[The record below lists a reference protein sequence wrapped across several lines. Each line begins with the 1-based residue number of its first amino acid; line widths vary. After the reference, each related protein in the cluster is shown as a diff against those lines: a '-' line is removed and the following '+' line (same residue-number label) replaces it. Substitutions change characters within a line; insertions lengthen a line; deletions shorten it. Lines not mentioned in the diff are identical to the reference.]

1 MKTIFVSPHSARADA
16 RSLSDALQ
24 QAQPN
29 DVVLV
34 EPGRYSPSLTGE
46 RLPLTLPSGVRVQGA
61 AREECIIDG
70 EGHFSPSFQPIR
82 PEQSVVVLKDGA
94 SLSGVTVTQG
104 GGHGIGIPPSASVM
118 IHSCTISKH
127 GDHGIFLCGM
137 TEAFI
142 TDCDFSDN
150 GLERF
155 EPSLPRGTG
164 ARQGNHIFAE
174 ARAGQRNHLSITDNI
189 MRRCFAD
196 GLAFICF
203 FPEPDGV
210 SFDATILRNTI
221 EDCER
226 GGLLFSCSFGPSSN
240 RQSLTV
246 ADNTLRGN
254 KQFGIN
260 ILTAIPLAEKVP
272 QHGQLTALLSG
283 NTISN
288 SPIGIAVHGALGKA
302 RHNTCRVVIDRNEI
316 SDWKTNAVRL
326 VGGSGLD
333 DVETKENMVVATLSR
348 NVFSGKSPAIVMQGA
363 GGTAHSHTSQN
374 KVTARVLANH
384 LARVGDQPIL
394 VSNGRPDNHAEVQAE
409 VRAEGDPYIRKDED
423 LLG

>member
-1 MKTIFVSPHSARADA
+1 MKTIFVSPHTARADA
-16 RSLSDALQ
+16 RSLSAALE
-24 QAQPN
+24 QAQPD

-46 RLPLTLPSGVRVQGA
+46 RLPLTLPPGVHVQGA
-61 AREECIIDG
+61 ARAECIIDG

-82 PEQSVVVLKDGA
+82 PEQSVVVLKDGT

-104 GGHGIGIPPSASVM
+104 GGHGIGVSPSASVTVR
-118 IHSCTISKH
+118 SCTISKH
-127 GDHGIFLCGM
+127 GDHGIFLCGV
-137 TEAFI
+137 TAAFI

-164 ARQGNHIFAE
+164 ARQGHHIFAE

-210 SFDATILRNTI
+210 AFDATVLRNTI

-226 GGLLFSCSFGPSSN
+226 GGLLFSCSFGPASN
-240 RQSLTV
+240 RQALTV

-272 QHGQLTALLSG
+272 QHGQLTALLTG
-283 NTISN
+283 NTIAN
-288 SPIGIAVHGALGKA
+288 SPVGIAVHGALGEA

-316 SDWKTNAVRL
+316 ADWKAHAIHL

-333 DVETKENMVVATLSR
+333 NVETTDNKVVATLSR
-348 NVFSGKSPAIVMQGA
+348 NVFNGQSPAVVMQGA
-363 GGTAHSHTSQN
+363 SGTTHSHTSRN
-374 KVTARVLANH
+374 KVIARVLGNA
-384 LARVGDQPIL
+384 LESAGAQPIL
-394 VSNGRPDNHAEVQAE
+394 VSNGQPDNHAEVQA
-409 VRAEGDPYIRKDED
+409 AGDPYTRKDED

>member
-16 RSLSDALQ
+16 RSLSNALQ

-34 EPGRYSPSLTGE
+34 GPGRYSPSLTGE
-46 RLPLTLPSGVRVQGA
+46 HFPLTLPPGVRVQGA
-61 AREECIIDG
+61 KREGCIIDG

-104 GGHGIGIPPSASVM
+104 GGHGIGVPPSASVTVR
-118 IHSCTISKH
+118 SCTISKH
-127 GDHGIFLCGM
+127 GDHGIFLCGV

-155 EPSLPRGTG
+155 EPRLPRGTG
-164 ARQGNHIFAE
+164 ARQGHHIFAE
-174 ARAGQRNHLSITDNI
+174 ARSGQRNHLSITDNS

-203 FPEPDGV
+203 FPEPDAV

-226 GGLLFSCSFGPSSN
+226 GGLLFSCSFGPSCN
-240 RQSLTV
+240 QQALTV

-272 QHGQLTALLSG
+272 QHGQLTGLLSR

-288 SPIGIAVHGALGKA
+288 SPIGLAVHGALGEA
-302 RHNTCRVVIDRNEI
+302 QHNTCHVVIDQNEI
-316 SDWKTNAVRL
+316 SDWKTNAMRL

-333 DVETKENMVVATLSR
+333 DVETKENVVVATLSR
-348 NVFSGKSPAIVMQGA
+348 NVLKGKSPAIVIQAA
-363 GGTAHSHTSQN
+363 GGTEKSQTSQN
-374 KVTARVLANH
+374 RVTARVFANE
-384 LARVGDQPIL
+384 LEGAGDQPIL
-394 VSNGRPDNHAEVQAE
+394 VSNGRPNNHAEVQVE
-409 VRAEGDPYIRKDED
+409 GNAEGDPYRVSDED

>member
-16 RSLSDALQ
+16 RSLSEALQ
-24 QAQPN
+24 QAQPG

-46 RLPLTLPSGVRVQGA
+46 RLPLTLPPGVHVQGA
-61 AREECIIDG
+61 ARQECIIDG

-82 PEQSVVVLKDGA
+82 PEQSVVVLKDGT

-104 GGHGIGIPPSASVM
+104 GGHGIGVPPSASVTVR
-118 IHSCTISKH
+118 SCTISNH
-127 GDHGIFLCGM
+127 GDHGIFLCGV
-137 TEAFI
+137 TAALI

-164 ARQGNHIFAE
+164 ARQGHHVFAE
-174 ARAGQRNHLSITDNI
+174 ARAGQRNQLSITGNI

-210 SFDATILRNTI
+210 SFDATVLRNTI

-246 ADNTLRGN
+246 ADNILRGN

-260 ILTAIPLAEKVP
+260 ILTAIPLADKVP
-272 QHGQLTALLSG
+272 QQGQLTALLAG
-283 NTISN
+283 NTIAN
-288 SPIGIAVHGALGKA
+288 SPVGIAVHGALGEA
-302 RHNTCRVVIDRNEI
+302 QHNTCRVVIDRNEI
-316 SDWKTNAVRL
+316 ADWKAHAIRL

-333 DVETKENMVVATLSR
+333 NVETTANQVVAALSR
-348 NVFSGKSPAIVMQGA
+348 NVFNGQSPAVVIQGA
-363 GGTAHSHTSQN
+363 SGTTHSHTSQN
-374 KVTARVLANH
+374 RVTARVLAND
-384 LARVGDQPIL
+384 LDSAGDQPIL
-394 VSNGRPDNHAEVQAE
+394 VSDGRPDNHAEVQA
-409 VRAEGDPYIRKDED
+409 AGDPYTRKDED

>member
-1 MKTIFVSPHSARADA
+1 MKTIFVSPHAAGADA
-16 RSLSDALQ
+16 RSLSEALQ
-24 QAQPN
+24 QAQPD
-29 DVVLV
+29 DVILV

-46 RLPLTLPSGVRVQGA
+46 RLPLTIPPGVRVQGA
-61 AREECIIDG
+61 ARQECIIDG
-70 EGHFSPSFQPIR
+70 EGHFSPSFHPIQPA
-82 PEQSVVVLKDGA
+82 QSVVVLTDGT

-104 GGHGIGIPPSASVM
+104 GGHGIGVPPAASVTVR
-118 IHSCTISKH
+118 SCTISNH
-127 GDHGIFLCGM
+127 GDHGIFLCGV
-137 TEAFI
+137 TAAAV
-142 TDCDFSDN
+142 TGCDFSDN

-164 ARQGNHIFAE
+164 ARQGHHIFAE
-174 ARAGQRNHLSITDNI
+174 ARTGQRNHLFVTDNT
-189 MRRCFAD
+189 MHRCFAD

-203 FPEPDGV
+203 FPEPDAV

-240 RQSLTV
+240 RQALTV

-260 ILTAIPLAEKVP
+260 ILTAIPLADKVP

-283 NTISN
+283 NTITN
-288 SPIGIAVHGALGKA
+288 SPVGIAVHGALGEA
-302 RHNTCRVVIDRNEI
+302 RHNTCRIVIDRNEI
-316 SDWKTNAVRL
+316 AAWKAHAVRL

-333 DVETKENMVVATLSR
+333 NVETTDNEVVATLSR
-348 NVFSGKSPAIVMQGA
+348 NVFNGKSPAVVMQGA
-363 GGTAHSHTSQN
+363 GGTAHSITSRN
-374 KVTARVLANH
+374 RVTARVLAND
-384 LARVGDQPIL
+384 LDSAGDQPIL
-394 VSNGRPDNHAEVQAE
+394 VSDGRPDNRAEVQTA
-409 VRAEGDPYIRKDED
+409 GDPYVRRAED

>member
-1 MKTIFVSPHSARADA
+1 MKTIFVSPHAAGADA
-16 RSLSDALQ
+16 RSLSEALQ
-24 QAQPN
+24 HAQPD

-34 EPGRYSPSLTGE
+34 EPGHYSPSLTGE
-46 RLPLTLPSGVRVQGA
+46 RLPITIPSGVRVQGA
-61 AREECIIDG
+61 TREECIIDG
-70 EGHFSPSFQPIR
+70 EGHFSPSFHPIR
-82 PEQSVVVLKDGA
+82 PEQSVVVLTDGT

-104 GGHGIGIPPSASVM
+104 GGHGIGVPPSASVTVR
-118 IHSCTISKH
+118 SCTISNH
-127 GDHGIFLCGM
+127 GDHGIFLCGV
-137 TEAFI
+137 TAAVI
-142 TDCDFSDN
+142 TDCEFSDN

-164 ARQGNHIFAE
+164 ARQGHHIFAE
-174 ARAGQRNHLSITDNI
+174 ARAGQRNHLFVTDNT

-203 FPEPDGV
+203 FPEPDAV
-210 SFDATILRNTI
+210 AFDATILRNTI

-254 KQFGIN
+254 KQFGLN
-260 ILTAIPLAEKVP
+260 ILTAIPLADKVP

-283 NTISN
+283 NTITN
-288 SPIGIAVHGALGKA
+288 SPVGIAIHGALGEA
-302 RHNTCRVVIDRNEI
+302 RHNTCRVVIDRNKI
-316 SDWKTNAVRL
+316 ADWKAHALRL

-333 DVETKENMVVATLSR
+333 NVETTDNEVVAMLSR
-348 NVFSGKSPAIVMQGA
+348 NVFNGKSPAVVIQGA
-363 GGTAHSHTSQN
+363 GGTAHSHTSRN
-374 KVTARVLANH
+374 TVTARVLAND
-384 LARVGDQPIL
+384 LDSAGDQPIL
-394 VSNGRPDNHAEVQAE
+394 ASNGRPDNRAEVQA
-409 VRAEGDPYIRKDED
+409 AGDSYIRRDED

>member
-1 MKTIFVSPHSARADA
+1 MKTIFVSPHLAHADA
-16 RSLSDALQ
+16 RSLSEALQ
-24 QAQPN
+24 RAQPD
-29 DVVLV
+29 DVILV

-46 RLPLTLPSGVRVQGA
+46 RLPLTIPPGVRVQGA
-61 AREECIIDG
+61 TRQECIIDG
-70 EGHFSPSFQPIR
+70 EGHFSPSFHPIQ
-82 PEQSVVVLKDGA
+82 PEQAVVVLTDGT

-104 GGHGIGIPPSASVM
+104 GGHGIGVPPSAAVTVR
-118 IHSCTISKH
+118 SCTLSNH
-127 GDHGIFLCGM
+127 GDHGIFLCGV
-137 TEAFI
+137 TAAVI
-142 TDCDFSDN
+142 TDCEFSDN

-164 ARQGNHIFAE
+164 ARQGHHIFAE
-174 ARAGQRNHLSITDNI
+174 ARAGQRNQLFVTDNT

-203 FPEPDGV
+203 FPEPDAV

-240 RQSLTV
+240 RQALTV

-260 ILTAIPLAEKVP
+260 ILTAIPLADKVP
-272 QHGQLTALLSG
+272 QHGQLTALLAG
-283 NTISN
+283 NTITN
-288 SPIGIAVHGALGKA
+288 SPVGIAVHGALGEA
-302 RHNTCRVVIDRNEI
+302 RQNTCRVVIDRNEI
-316 SDWKTNAVRL
+316 ADWKAHAVRL

-333 DVETKENMVVATLSR
+333 NVETTDNQVVATLSR
-348 NVFSGKSPAIVMQGA
+348 NVFNGQSPAVVLQGA
-363 GGTAHSHTSQN
+363 GGTAHSHTSRN
-374 KVTARVLANH
+374 KVTARVLAND
-384 LARVGDQPIL
+384 LDSAGDQPIL
-394 VSNGRPDNHAEVQAE
+394 VSNGRPDNQAEVQTA
-409 VRAEGDPYIRKDED
+409 GDPYLRRDED

>member
-1 MKTIFVSPHSARADA
+1 MKTIFVSPHAARVDA
-16 RSLSDALQ
+16 RSLSEALQ
-24 QAQPN
+24 QAQPD

-46 RLPLTLPSGVRVQGA
+46 RLPLTIPPGVQVQGA
-61 AREECIIDG
+61 TRQECIIDG
-70 EGHFSPSFQPIR
+70 EGYFSPSFHPIR
-82 PEQSVVVLKDGA
+82 PEQSVVVLTDGT

-104 GGHGIGIPPSASVM
+104 GGHGIGAPPSASVTVR
-118 IHSCTISKH
+118 SCTISNH
-127 GDHGIFLCGM
+127 GDHGVFLCGV
-137 TEAFI
+137 TEATI
-142 TDCDFSDN
+142 TDCEFSDN

-164 ARQGNHIFAE
+164 ARQGHHIFAE
-174 ARAGQRNHLSITDNI
+174 ARAGQRNHLFVTDNT

-203 FPEPDGV
+203 FPEPDAV

-240 RQSLTV
+240 RQALTV
-246 ADNTLRGN
+246 ADNILRGN

-260 ILTAIPLAEKVP
+260 ILTAIPLADKVP

-283 NTISN
+283 NTITN
-288 SPIGIAVHGALGKA
+288 SPVGIAVHGALGEA
-302 RHNTCRVVIDRNEI
+302 RHNSCRVVIDRNEI
-316 SDWKTNAVRL
+316 ADWKAHAVRL

-333 DVETKENMVVATLSR
+333 NVETTDNEVIATLSR
-348 NVFSGKSPAIVMQGA
+348 NVFKGEPPAVVMQGA
-363 GGTAHSHTSQN
+363 GGMAQSITSRN
-374 KVTARVLANH
+374 RVTARVLAND
-384 LARVGDQPIL
+384 LDNAGDQPIL
-394 VSNGRPDNHAEVQAE
+394 VSNGRPDNQAEVQA
-409 VRAEGDPYIRKDED
+409 AGDPSIRRDED